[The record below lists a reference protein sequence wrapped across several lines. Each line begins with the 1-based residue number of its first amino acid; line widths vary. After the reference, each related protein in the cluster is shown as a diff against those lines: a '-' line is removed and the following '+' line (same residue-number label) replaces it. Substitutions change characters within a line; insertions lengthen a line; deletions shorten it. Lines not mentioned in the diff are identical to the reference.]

1 MDGRVGTVARRDDV
15 MAQICEQVRASDPH
29 GADAFARSYYAQLGD
44 DDLASWTTSELS
56 QAALEHWRLG
66 ARRAPDETLVRVHT
80 PAHGHTAVDVVID
93 DMPFLV
99 DSLTMALDRRN
110 LGVHLVVHPILSVR
124 RSPEGDL
131 LETAPDRDS
140 GATVPGTAISD
151 AFTHESWTHIEIDRE
166 TNTDALDSV
175 RVELLSV
182 LHDVRAATRDWQPM
196 LEALQ
201 HAAAEIETI
210 APPCDPDELV
220 EGKALLAWLAD
231 QNFTFLGYRAY
242 TLTGDDQLLPVAG
255 SGLGLLR
262 AAPEEP
268 SSSFAAL
275 PASIRAKA
283 REKTLLVLTKANRRS
298 TVHRPTHLD
307 YVGIKRYDERGAV
320 VGEHRFIGLYASGAY
335 TSSPF
340 DVPVLRRKVAGIV
353 ERAGFLPASHDQKD
367 LMQILETYPRDDLFQ
382 IDVEA
387 LFAIATG
394 ILRLQERRRVRLFV
408 HREAYGRFI
417 SCLVFIPRDRYTT
430 LVRERIAHYLVD
442 AYQAKGYEWN
452 TRLSESVLARL
463 HFVLHVDA
471 PDGEHVDIAEL
482 EKLVA
487 SAARAWVDDLRDALI
502 ATHGEEPGLAVLRV
516 WADAFP
522 PGYRDDF
529 DATEALADLDRLD
542 ALGPARPVAARLTS
556 SGDHLDLKLY
566 GIGAQPSLSSVLPHL
581 SNLGVVVDDEHPYA
595 IEPKGLEARW
605 TKWFRLHTPD
615 ATSVDPSALRLFEE
629 AFLAVIDGRAEDDA
643 FNRLVLTAGL
653 AWREVALLRAYGRYL
668 RQTGTRFSQTYLAG
682 ALSNHTE
689 IARRLVE
696 LFVARLDP
704 WIRAAVRPE
713 RTAEAATTR
722 ARDSPTTSAATST
735 R

>member
-1 MDGRVGTVARRDDV
+1 MDGRVGAVARRDDV
-15 MAQICEQVRASDPH
+15 MAQICEQVRAADPH

-66 ARRAPDETLVRVHT
+66 SRRAPNEALVRVYT

-124 RSPEGDL
+124 RSPAGEL

-140 GATVPGTAISD
+140 GAPVPGTANGD

-201 HAAAEIETI
+201 HAAAEIEAI

-242 TLTGDDQLLPVAG
+242 ALTGDDQLLPVAG

-353 ERAGFLPASHDQKD
+353 ERAGFLPREPRPEGSHAD
-367 LMQILETYPRDDLFQ
+367 PRDLPARRPVPD
-382 IDVEA
+382 
-387 LFAIATG
+387 
-394 ILRLQERRRVRLFV
+394 RRRGTL
-408 HREAYGRFI
+408 
-417 SCLVFIPRDRYTT
+417 RDRDGNPAAPGAAQGSALRPPRGVRALH
-430 LVRERIAHYLVD
+430 LV
-442 AYQAKGYEWN
+442 
-452 TRLSESVLARL
+452 
-463 HFVLHVDA
+463 
-471 PDGEHVDIAEL
+471 P
-482 EKLVA
+482 
-487 SAARAWVDDLRDALI
+487 
-502 ATHGEEPGLAVLRV
+502 
-516 WADAFP
+516 
-522 PGYRDDF
+522 
-529 DATEALADLDRLD
+529 
-542 ALGPARPVAARLTS
+542 
-556 SGDHLDLKLY
+556 
-566 GIGAQPSLSSVLPHL
+566 
-581 SNLGVVVDDEHPYA
+581 
-595 IEPKGLEARW
+595 
-605 TKWFRLHTPD
+605 RLHTPRPLHHPG
-615 ATSVDPSALRLFEE
+615 ARTHRALSRRRLSGQGLRVEHSTLGVGARPAALR
-629 AFLAVIDGRAEDDA
+629 APR
-643 FNRLVLTAGL
+643 R
-653 AWREVALLRAYGRYL
+653 R
-668 RQTGTRFSQTYLAG
+668 
-682 ALSNHTE
+682 
-689 IARRLVE
+689 ARR
-696 LFVARLDP
+696 
-704 WIRAAVRPE
+704 
-713 RTAEAATTR
+713 
-722 ARDSPTTSAATST
+722 
-735 R
+735 